1 MKTVER
7 WLKENTTR
15 QYIVRVHGWA
25 TLSYTM
31 YVEQDSKTIA
41 YFNGDSIPSLMKQM
55 KDAIDNEKL

>member
-15 QYIVRVHGWA
+15 QYIVCVHGWA

-41 YFNGDSIPSLMKQM
+41 CFNGDSIPSLMKQM